1 MSSKPGGGFA
11 DHVAASARSPGNPML
26 RARVRSV
33 SFDAAPHPHPA
44 VGLGVRHRVSS
55 RLVAVLATSALGV
68 VWVGASAVDAS
79 ARECGRTKV
88 IDGPGCACRCCE
100 GRSAAASRAMSFVTT
115 SSRRGISRPL
125 HTRGGARNRA
135 RGSSPASRGDRPCAY
150 GLGRAFSATAR
161 GIADAGPTSRGARGG
176 RRTRCRRHFACGRPR
191 RKVAVPARATID
203 EMDVPM
209 EVTLT
214 EPEIAGSSERASG
227 AVHLRESRRRRGAP
241 RDDVLR
247 RRPAQ
252 APRAVH
258 GARRVLPRTPPE
270 CYAAHVG
277 DPRLLSARN
286 AH

>member
-11 DHVAASARSPGNPML
+11 DHVAASALSPGNPML

-44 VGLGVRHRVSS
+44 VGLGVRHRVSP

-161 GIADAGPTSRGARGG
+161 GIADAGPTSPGC
-176 RRTRCRRHFACGRPR
+176 TRWQANP
-191 RKVAVPARATID
+191 VPAPFCVRQAAPCRARR
-203 EMDVPM
+203 
-209 EVTLT
+209 
-214 EPEIAGSSERASG
+214 SSPQSGAKPSRASG
-227 AVHLRESRRRRGAP
+227 ASARATRLACASVDAGRGSGSPCGAP
-241 RDDVLR
+241 GVRDG
-247 RRPAQ
+247 PT
-252 APRAVH
+252 
-258 GARRVLPRTPPE
+258 GAGR
-270 CYAAHVG
+270 
-277 DPRLLSARN
+277 
-286 AH
+286 